1 MDSHHT
7 VVDLSPV
14 AVVLTSGA
22 HRLDAAFGRA
32 GLVHATAGTRQPVLP
47 GAGSL
52 WVGMVLGDDLLAAIS
67 QLLFIP
73 LDRFQKSLQRPRRR
87 LKTQGD
93 RLGRFAVQVRQLTL
107 DINSQQIPGVAPAE
121 TVGEQRQKQSQLP
134 SQRGNLL

>member
-32 GLVHATAGTRQPVLP
+32 GLVHATDG
-47 GAGSL
+47 L

-87 LKTQGD
+87 LETQGD

>member
-7 VVDLSPV
+7 VVDLSPI

-22 HRLDAAFGRA
+22 HRLDAAFGRTR
-32 GLVHATAGTRQPVLP
+32 LVHATDG
-47 GAGSL
+47 L

-67 QLLFIP
+67 ELLFIP

-121 TVGEQRQKQSQLP
+121 TVGEHRQKQSQLP